1 MEMKYMHSDNK
12 IYIITYD
19 FTNNKKR
26 NKICKLLEDYGV
38 RLQKS
43 VFQCKLSE
51 RQIYVLKSKLKMTLK
66 KFVNESSYHD
76 SLIIFE
82 KIKSDNILYIENN
95 NIVNNQSFQI
105 Y

>member
-1 MEMKYMHSDNK
+1 MHADNK

-19 FTNNKKR
+19 FANNKKR

-51 RQIYVLKSKLKMTLK
+51 RQIYVLKSKLKTTLK
-66 KFVNESSYHD
+66 KFVNESSHHD

-82 KIKSDNILYIENN
+82 RIKNDNILYIENK